1 MKGTH
6 TKYGFVLVL
15 LLLIT
20 LHVKAQKEERGTGDE
35 LLKHEWGIAPLVH
48 TDGYGLTFRNP
59 RFITYYRKWS
69 YEIGMVYM
77 KHPKEVRT
85 VNSYYPNTKSFIY
98 GKKNYLFITR
108 AGLGMQRL
116 LNREPLW
123 GGIQV
128 RLGYIVGLSLG
139 ITKPVYLYIIE
150 DDPSLLDLKLN
161 VQKYKPDVHG
171 IWDIHGRGP
180 FTKGFDELN
189 VYPGIYGKLGFN
201 FEFAREKRKIRAL
214 EAGVIF
220 DGYGTRIPI
229 MAKNE
234 NKQFY
239 LSFYISLYFG
249 SRYN

>member
-1 MKGTH
+1 MAQIIKFGLLCWI
-6 TKYGFVLVL
+6 VL
-15 LLLIT
+15 IFSFDG
-20 LHVKAQKEERGTGDE
+20 KAQEEERGTGDQ
-35 LLKHEWGIAPLVH
+35 LYKHEWSVAPLIH
-48 TDGYGLTFRNP
+48 TDGFGLSFRNS
-59 RFITYYRKWS
+59 RFITYYRKWT
-69 YEIGMVYM
+69 YEIELVTM
-77 KHPKEVRT
+77 KHPKETRT

-98 GKKNYLFITR
+98 GKKNHLFITR
-108 AGLGMQRL
+108 GGVGMQRL

-128 RLGYIVGLSLG
+128 RMNYHVGLSLG

-150 DDPSLLDLKLN
+150 DDPSLMDLNLT

-201 FEFAREKRKIRAL
+201 FEFAKEKKKLRAL

-220 DGYGTRIPI
+220 DGYGKRIPI
-229 MAKNE
+229 MAKNK

-239 LSFYISLYFG
+239 LSFFLSLHFG